1 MALACSLE
9 KLITL
14 ERPMVGAAVVR
25 KASLKFT
32 EALLQKVPP
41 KNARWAMAQAS
52 RNREPMPRISWA

>member
-1 MALACSLE
+1 MSSLVVTLTLACSLE
-9 KLITL
+9 KVIIL

-41 KNARWAMAQAS
+41 KNAK
-52 RNREPMPRISWA
+52 